1 MDSPHVQES
10 GDDKTL
16 DEHSE
21 GEEWS
26 ESCISMNLYD
36 DGNVRMLRNKL
47 CTKENSNKKIKEN
60 FSWHKRE
67 PPVVDSTF
75 HGKEFPDELLPE
87 ISPYMHLKQFFDDDL
102 TKQYCRSN

>member
-1 MDSPHVQES
+1 MYSPHVQES

-36 DGNVRMLRNKL
+36 DGNLRMSRNKL
-47 CTKENSNKKIKEN
+47 CTKENSKKKIKEN
-60 FSWHKRE
+60 FSWHKSTGKSRNVDGNEIEQYFGILLLMSVIRLERE
-67 PPVVDSTF
+67 KHMF
-75 HGKEFPDELLPE
+75 
-87 ISPYMHLKQFFDDDL
+87 
-102 TKQYCRSN
+102 